1 MVILHI
7 VHLYKQCVLK
17 ADGNIL
23 AVVFL
28 ASSYPFCVVP
38 ESSYSSNA
46 ESSSP
51 LVAWASFKTLMLEK
65 AAMETSSCS
74 PPPSSCVFT
83 HRQKSSRTTRVVS

>member
-28 ASSYPFCVVP
+28 APSYPFCVVP

-46 ESSSP
+46 EISSP
-51 LVAWASFKTLMLEK
+51 LVAWASFKTLVLEE
-65 AAMETSSCS
+65 AAMSRPAVAHLLPVHVCS
-74 PPPSSCVFT
+74 LT
-83 HRQKSSRTTRVVS
+83 DRRVVGLLE